1 MQELN
6 SKLRIEILSTIDELN
21 QYLNGNVTTEALQ
34 DLVASQDKYIMQLE
48 TYVYELTD
56 KDSPEEYK
64 AVIRNEIF
72 NSENDGQ

>member
-1 MQELN
+1 MNDLMTLKNAQ
-6 SKLRIEILSTIDELN
+6 I
-21 QYLNGNVTTEALQ
+21 EALQ

-64 AVIRNEIF
+64 TVIRNEIF